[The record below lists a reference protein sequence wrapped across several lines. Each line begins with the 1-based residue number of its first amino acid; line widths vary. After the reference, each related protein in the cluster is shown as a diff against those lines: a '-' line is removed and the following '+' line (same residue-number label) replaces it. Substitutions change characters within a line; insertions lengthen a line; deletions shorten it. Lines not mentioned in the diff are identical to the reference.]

1 MTVRLLILFTCLL
14 PYSLVI
20 AQDTALIKRQTDS
33 IVAGIDKTTGST
45 QKFRGIRFQQYEYK
59 MIDDSL
65 VKVILLS
72 QRGPGQ
78 VKQTWYQHQGAL
90 LFATEHETSYYGRD
104 SIKWGGTYYFQQGS
118 LIHYVT
124 LGHGK
129 SETETWDPQKEVLA
143 AWLKARSA
151 VLNHLNRRTGR
162 ISRETP

>member
-1 MTVRLLILFTCLL
+1 MTARLLILFTCFFQF
-14 PYSLVI
+14 SL
-20 AQDTALIKRQTDS
+20 AQDSALIKKQTDS
-33 IVAGIDKTTGST
+33 IVAGIDKATGAT

-65 VKVILLS
+65 VKVILVS

-90 LFATEHETSYYGRD
+90 LFATEHETAYYGRD

-129 SETETWDPQKEVLA
+129 SEMESWDPQKEVLA

-151 VLNHLNRRTGR
+151 VLDHLKRRTTR